1 MESSIIER
9 PIKIVCGEMAYDG
22 KTKNIECPPE
32 TVKNVKMLPK
42 FRVPIQEGELAIK
55 VEESICEIDNGKI
68 ISLEAKKAERNGD
81 IISFEAE
88 KAKRE
93 EKQYEEAR

>member
-22 KTKNIECPPE
+22 ETKNIECPPN
-32 TVKNVKMLPK
+32 TVKNVKMLPR
-42 FRVPIQEGELAIK
+42 FRVPMQEGEILVQ
-55 VEESICEIDNGKI
+55 VENSVCEIEDGKI
-68 ISLEAKKAERNGD
+68 ISLQ
-81 IISFEAE
+81 AE
-88 KAKRE
+88 KAKR